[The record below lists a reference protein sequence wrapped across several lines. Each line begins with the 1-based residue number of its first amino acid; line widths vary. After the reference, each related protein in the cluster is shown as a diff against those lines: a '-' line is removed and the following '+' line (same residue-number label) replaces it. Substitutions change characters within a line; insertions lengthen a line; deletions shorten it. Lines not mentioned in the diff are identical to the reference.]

1 MITYQ
6 EATLADAEAIAQ
18 LHAQSWQQHYRGI
31 MHDEYLNGAVHE
43 DRQTIWAERLRCP
56 SVTQH
61 IVLAVNQSELCGF
74 ACTYAQ
80 HDPQWGALLD
90 NLHVSSTWQ
99 GKGIGRSLL
108 QQSARWV
115 SEQAVSEGLYLWVF
129 EKNTAARA
137 FYDQQGGI
145 NRDQTIVDNPGGGQA
160 QIFRYAWP
168 DLSTLTA
175 HNPTACR

>member
-31 MHDEYLNGAVHE
+31 MRDDYLDDAVHKN
-43 DRQTIWAERLRCP
+43 RQTVWLERLHNL
-56 SVTQH
+56 SVAQH
-61 IVLAVNQSELCGF
+61 IVLAVNRSELCGF

-80 HDPQWGALLD
+80 HDAQWGALLD
-90 NLHVSSTWQ
+90 NLHVSSAWQ

-115 SEQAVSEGLYLWVF
+115 SERAVSEGLYLWVF
-129 EKNTAARA
+129 EKNVVARA
-137 FYDQQGGI
+137 FYDQQGGMKQEQI
-145 NRDQTIVDNPGGGQA
+145 TVDNPGGGKA
-160 QIFRYAWP
+160 TIFRYVWT
-168 DLSTLTA
+168 DLSLLTA
-175 HNPTACR
+175 RNPTACC